1 MATRLLRIL
10 ATLRRSRAD
19 DDPHLRARFAWSA
32 IGEASLLIVLLMILD
47 RVFGNGHRFLG
58 TEPHPFGIAVLLVAA
73 QYGTAEAAATT
84 LLASAALLAF
94 NLPEQ
99 AFDQDHYA
107 WLQTVVR
114 DPLLWLTTSLIVG
127 EITGRARQRARDSAA
142 LAMNREGELV
152 DMVNANGELVS
163 RVTMLETRIAGQQRT
178 VTSIYEAARTMGP
191 GREAVLRGAL
201 TLVRAATGASRC
213 SIYLLQS
220 NVLTRVGN
228 DGWSDADA
236 VTSIDADTR
245 FFAAIIGDRRCLLAN
260 DSEDRDCLGAL
271 GLMAAPIVT
280 PDGAALGA
288 LVVETIPFTQLHL
301 GAVASFRSVC
311 EWVGAGLEQATAY
324 ETAES
329 GRFLVDGS
337 SLVAA
342 RHADRVISIMGATAR
357 RIGFNLMMMQ
367 IDLADELAG
376 ETLTATRRMI
386 VTVLEAV
393 LRDTD
398 LLIEGDEYRHRISV
412 LLPGTPF
419 DNVALAAER
428 LRRAVAGQDPNLLQQ
443 LSISWLSLNQIQEQV
458 LDLRPERIL
467 AP

>member
-1 MATRLLRIL
+1 MGLKLFRTL
-10 ATLRRSRAD
+10 ANLRRPRAD

-32 IGEASLLIVLLMILD
+32 VAEASLLIALFVILD
-47 RVFGNGHRFLG
+47 RVFGSGNRFLG
-58 TEPHPFGIAVLLVAA
+58 VEPHPFGIAVLLVAA

-99 AFDQDHYA
+99 AFDQDHYD

-142 LAMNREGELV
+142 LAMNREAELV
-152 DMVNANGELVS
+152 GMVTANGELVA

-178 VTSIYEAARTMGP
+178 VTSIYEAARSMGP
-191 GREAVLRGAL
+191 SREGVLRGAL
-201 TLVRAATGASRC
+201 TLVRAATGATRC

-220 NVLTRVGN
+220 NVLTRVGT
-228 DGWSDADA
+228 DGWSDVDALPSIEADG
-236 VTSIDADTR
+236 R

-260 DSEDRDCLGAL
+260 DADDRDCLGAL
-271 GLMAAPIVT
+271 GLMAAPIIT

-329 GRFLVDGS
+329 GRFLVEGS

-367 IDLADELAG
+367 IDLAEDLSG
-376 ETLTATRRMI
+376 ETLTGVRRTF

-398 LLIEGDEYRHRISV
+398 LLIEGDEHRHRISV
-412 LLPGTPF
+412 LMPGTPF
-419 DNVALAAER
+419 DNVALVAER
-428 LRRAVAGQDPNLLQQ
+428 LRRAVAGQDPALLEL
-443 LSISWLSLNQIQEQV
+443 LSISWLSLNEIQEKMKV
-458 LDLRPERIL
+458 L